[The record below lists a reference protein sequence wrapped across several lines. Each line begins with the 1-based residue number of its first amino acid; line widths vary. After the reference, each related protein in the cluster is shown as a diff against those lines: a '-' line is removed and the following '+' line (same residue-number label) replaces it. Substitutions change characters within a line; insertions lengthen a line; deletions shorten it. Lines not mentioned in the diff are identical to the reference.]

1 MRHGRQVCVEATVDV
16 VFWRASG
23 RGGKGK
29 AFIIHPVDLTL
40 TDLTDLTLITVGSD
54 HNRALLCPALSPGNS
69 IMGH

>member
-1 MRHGRQVCVEATVDV
+1 MLHGRQVCVEATVDV

-29 AFIIHPVDLTL
+29 AFVIHPVDLTL
-40 TDLTDLTLITVGSD
+40 TAVGTD